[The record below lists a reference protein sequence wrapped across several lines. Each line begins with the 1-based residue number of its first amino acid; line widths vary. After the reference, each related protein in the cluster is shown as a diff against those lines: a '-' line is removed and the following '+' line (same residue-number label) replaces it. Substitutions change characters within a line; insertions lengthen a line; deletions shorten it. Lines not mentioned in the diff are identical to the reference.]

1 MILHNTQTALGLNT
15 LDSLPPFVVEIKG
28 IKGVFYSLAQDKQI
42 LTCMVERESLAAE
55 LEHYDATISS
65 LVKVIDGYNEALLT
79 KTEMLHTTTES
90 LDAAFFQTIIL
101 QEQLTMLEDLN
112 KGLSRSLELEK
123 KSKRKAI
130 VGLSTV
136 GGIAVVGVLT
146 GLLIKLFSK

>member
-1 MILHNTQTALGLNT
+1 
-15 LDSLPPFVVEIKG
+15 
-28 IKGVFYSLAQDKQI
+28 
-42 LTCMVERESLAAE
+42 MVERESLAAE